1 MKLPHVIK
9 RSGAIQATGVSG
21 VLSSESLVLNPLTG
35 YVSSVPRKS
44 QEVPHNCRNRLLSL
58 HLS

>member
-21 VLSSESLVLNPLTG
+21 VLSSESLVLNPFF
-35 YVSSVPRKS
+35 VCP
-44 QEVPHNCRNRLLSL
+44 QEVPGSPT
-58 HLS
+58 